1 MAQPILT
8 FLIHHYGLNTRALLK
23 QKIEKMSQKVFYGD
37 YKFYSRNKKVSL
49 YKTKKSVSLY
59 EAKKCLSVLDKISV
73 ALLSKSTI
81 AFHSPMARK
90 PKGQKKSCVA
100 APLQV
105 YLIFHKSI
113 WQPSD

>member
-8 FLIHHYGLNTRALLK
+8 FLL
-23 QKIEKMSQKVFYGD
+23 SQKVFYGEN
-37 YKFYSRNKKVSL
+37 KFYSRNKKVSL
-49 YKTKKSVSLY
+49 YIRQKSVSLY

-73 ALLSKSTI
+73 ALLWKSII

-90 PKGQKKSCVA
+90 PKGQEKSCVA
-100 APLQV
+100 APLRV